1 MTKQRTIVRPVSVS
15 GRGLHSGNE
24 STATFKPAPVNTGV
38 IFYRTDLP
46 ERPAIPADIE
56 HVVDTSRGTTIGLNG
71 IKVLTVE
78 HVLAAIVGLGIDN
91 VAVELNA
98 NELPVGD
105 GSAKPFVD
113 VLLDAGLAVQDAERK
128 SVAITEPVTYRDK
141 DITVT
146 MLPADELRLSFTIDY
161 PNKMIGTQYLSVV
174 ITQSTFV
181 SEIAPARTFCSLHEV
196 EYLQAQ
202 GLIKGGSLD
211 NAIVIGDDDILNN
224 ELRFDDEF
232 VRHKILDLLGDMFL
246 LGKFLKA
253 HIIAIKSGHA
263 AHVELA
269 RRVRERLELVEQ
281 SQNRSGRRISSLPR
295 VGRKMD
301 ITDIEKALPH
311 RYPFLLVDRIEA
323 VVKDKYAVGIKN
335 VTANEPFFQGHW
347 PGDPVMPGVLIVEA
361 IAQVGGLLV
370 FESGRLKH
378 GSAYFAGIDRARFRK
393 AVRPGDQMVIETR
406 IVRQKSRAC
415 KIRGQAFVDGS
426 LVAET
431 DLLFFL

>member
-1 MTKQRTIVRPVSVS
+1 M
-15 GRGLHSGNE
+15 
-24 STATFKPAPVNTGV
+24 
-38 IFYRTDLP
+38 DLP

-56 HVVDTSRGTTIGLNG
+56 HVVDVSRGTTIGLNG

-91 VAVELNA
+91 VVVELDA

-113 VLLDAGLAVQDAERK
+113 ALLDAGLVEQDAERE
-128 SVAITEPVTYRDK
+128 SLVITEPVTYRDK
-141 DITVT
+141 DKDVTVT

-161 PNKMIGTQYLSVV
+161 PNRAIGTQYLSVV
-174 ITQSTFV
+174 ITESTFA

-196 EYLQAQ
+196 EHLQAQ
-202 GLIKGGSLD
+202 GLIKGGSLE
-211 NAIVIGDDDILNN
+211 NAIVIGDESILND

-246 LGKFLKA
+246 LGKFMKA
-253 HIIAIKSGHA
+253 HVIAIKSGHA
-263 AHVELA
+263 AHVAFA
-269 RRVRERLELVEQ
+269 RRVRERLDLVEQ
-281 SQNRSGRRISSLPR
+281 SRSRSGKRVSELPR

-301 ITDIEKALPH
+301 TAEIEKAMPH

-323 VVKDKYAVGIKN
+323 LVEDKYAVGIKN

-347 PGDPVMPGVLIVEA
+347 PGNPVMPGVLIVET

-370 FESGRLKH
+370 FESGRLKL

-393 AVRPGDQMVIETR
+393 AVRPGDQMVIEVK
-406 IVRQKSRAC
+406 IVRQKAHAC
-415 KIRGQAFVDGS
+415 KIRGQVFVDDA
-426 LVAET
+426 LVAEA
-431 DLLFFL
+431 DLMFFL